1 MVERV
6 DGHPAVDG
14 FLAGV
19 LDGSVIPTL
28 LVQADTGI
36 IVFANQAILKLLSME
51 RDEVQGSFIGDIS
64 DPGDVP
70 AMTDALRECSVA
82 DGPRRFLRH
91 RYVGPGEVRMQSEV
105 VVAGCGRN
113 EGAVRMAVVQMRNL
127 SMDSSLHVFLR
138 FLADNP
144 DGDSVAGALRH
155 GLFAGLPVDSA
166 SIYSINRERTLALL
180 RGASGLSAS
189 ARRDYAVSPIN
200 LAAPGGVVTLTME
213 LLWVSLTELTRRF
226 PLLAS
231 DFAGTAWF
239 ETGEAIC
246 LPVVSRGKVIGT
258 MFLVLRETVE
268 RRWHLHEMFHSAA
281 QSLAPWM
288 LLQEI
293 SEGAKP
299 APARTGKLLVS
310 ERELAVLRLVDSGTA
325 NADIAEQLGYSEAT
339 VRADLQRLSRL
350 LGATGRREVVRRA
363 RELGLYEG

>member
-1 MVERV
+1 MVGRDDGRVKV
-6 DGHPAVDG
+6 DGY
-14 FLAGV
+14 LTGV
-19 LDGSVIPTL
+19 LDGSIIPTL
-28 LVQADTGI
+28 LVEARTGVI
-36 IVFANQAILKLLSME
+36 FFVNKATLGILSME
-51 RDEVQGSFIGDIS
+51 REDLEGSFLHDIS
-64 DPGDVP
+64 HPEDAHKLASAVVRCADVG
-70 AMTDALRECSVA
+70 SQ
-82 DGPRRFLRH
+82 RRFLRH
-91 RYVGPGEVRMQSEV
+91 RFVGAGNVQVQGEV
-105 VVAGCGRN
+105 VVAGCWSHDGPA
-113 EGAVRMAVVQMRNL
+113 GIVLVQIRNL
-127 SMDSSLHVFLR
+127 AIDSSIHSFLR
-138 FLADNP
+138 FIADNP
-144 DGDSVAGALRH
+144 EGDSVAGALRH
-155 GLFAGLPVDSA
+155 GLFAGLPVDSV

-189 ARRDYAVSPIN
+189 ARRDYAVSPVN

-231 DFAGTAWF
+231 DFTGTAWF

-350 LGATGRREVVRRA
+350 VSANGRREVVRRA